1 MASVDAVYR
10 TENSD
15 PGTVNK
21 NKGMLGKE
29 DFLRLLLAQL
39 QYQDPLEPLKNEEF
53 VAQLAQFSSLEQLFG
68 LNNNLSQLQR
78 YAASLNNSQAVGFI
92 GKEVK
97 ALGDSLYINADGT
110 SSGVMDY
117 KLAEDA
123 RATTIAVYNSRGEL
137 VKTIERGSQKAGE
150 YEYTWEGKDDKG
162 KTVPEGEYTYKVT
175 ATNSQDEKIK
185 TTTYVAGTVTGL
197 AFEDGISYL
206 LLGKRKIALGNV
218 IKVS

>member
-185 TTTYVAGTVTGL
+185 TTTYVTGAVTGL